1 MIDDTIA
8 AIGTAPGEAGIGIVR
23 MSGSESEHILSKLF
37 KPKKDIKV
45 KNMPSRQVVYGVA
58 FDMENNPIDEVLVI
72 IMRAPYSYTTEDVCE
87 IHCHGG
93 FISVRKIL
101 DIVLQNGARM
111 AEAGEFTKRAF
122 LNGRID
128 LAQAEAVIDIITA
141 KTDKG
146 LSTAFN
152 QLEGELSKEIRR
164 NSNKLLS
171 IVSHIEASIDFPEH
185 DIEEI
190 TLNNIK
196 VLMDE
201 VHFNIKAL
209 IDSFYQGK
217 IVRDGLN
224 TTIIGR
230 PNVGKSSLLNLL
242 LRENRAIVT
251 DVPGTTRDLI
261 EEYLNISGVLVKLID
276 TAGIRETEDVVEKIG
291 VQRTKEAIEKSDL
304 VVLVVDISS
313 KLIDQDMEIIELIK
327 NRRTIVVANKMDMG
341 IDEDLSYLKQKFGEE
356 NVILMSVVNR
366 IGLDHLEKSIKEIL
380 YSGEVIPSSKNLVT
394 NARHKNL
401 LDKAFESVGSC
412 IDSINEEMPIDML
425 SIDIKDAW
433 NYLGQITGDSVEED
447 IVNEIFKNFCV
458 GK

>member
-1 MIDDTIA
+1 M
-8 AIGTAPGEAGIGIVR
+8 
-23 MSGSESEHILSKLF
+23 
-37 KPKKDIKV
+37 
-45 KNMPSRQVVYGVA
+45 
-58 FDMENNPIDEVLVI
+58 
-72 IMRAPYSYTTEDVCE
+72 
-87 IHCHGG
+87 
-93 FISVRKIL
+93 RKIL
-101 DIVLQNGARM
+101 DIILQNGARM

-128 LAQAEAVIDIITA
+128 LAQAEAVIDIITS

-152 QLEGELSKEIRR
+152 QLEGDLSKEIRK
-164 NSNKLLS
+164 NSDKLLS

-185 DIEEI
+185 DIEEV
-190 TLNNIK
+190 TLENVKTLI
-196 VLMDE
+196 DE
-201 VHFNIKAL
+201 VHGNVKVL

-224 TTIIGR
+224 TAIVGR

-251 DVPGTTRDLI
+251 DVPGTTRDII
-261 EEYLNISGVLVKLID
+261 EEYLNIAGVLVKLID

-291 VQRTKEAIEKSDL
+291 VQKTKEAIEKADL
-304 VVLVVDISS
+304 VIFVVDISS
-313 KLIDQDMEIIELIK
+313 KLLDQDMEIIELIK
-327 NRRTIVVANKMDMG
+327 NKNMMVVANKMDVG
-341 IDEDLSYLKQKFGEE
+341 VGQDLNFLREKFGEK

-366 IGLDHLEKSIKEIL
+366 IGIDNLEKSVKDIL
-380 YSGEVIPSSKNLVT
+380 YSGEVKTSNKNLVT
-394 NARHKNL
+394 NSRHKNL
-401 LDKAFESVGSC
+401 LDKAYESLGRCSH
-412 IDSINEEMPIDML
+412 SINAGMPIDML